1 MTKKFSIA
9 VDAMGGDNAP
19 DKVLEGINLLFKNK
33 VNIHVDIFGNKDLI
47 LKLIKKYKY
56 LNKDNFNIT
65 HSPDIVPGDVSV
77 RDAIKLG
84 KQTSMW
90 MAIDSVKKGKNDII
104 VSSGNTGALLIM
116 SKLILKMIDG
126 VDKPALAAIWP
137 NFKNYSIVLDL
148 GANVECTENNL
159 IEFSI
164 LGSELYRTIYGKNE
178 VVTGLLNIGSEEIK
192 GNESIKNAHLKLQ
205 EAKNLN
211 FIYKGYIEGNEI
223 KNGDA
228 QVIVTDGFTGNVAL
242 KTAEGTANFIT
253 SEIKKSF
260 SSSFLSK
267 IGYLF
272 SYFAF
277 KEIKKKLD
285 PRKYNGA
292 IFLGLNA
299 PVIKSHGGADAFA
312 FYNSLNLSYQII
324 NGNLINKIKNNFI
337 NNNVQQ
343 SNKAESL

>member
-1 MTKKFSIA
+1 MTKKISIA

-19 DKVLEGINLLFKNK
+19 EKVLEGINLLFKKK
-33 VNIHVDIFGNKDLI
+33 VDVHVDIYGDKNLI
-47 LKLIKKYKY
+47 LKTINKYKN
-56 LNKDNFNIT
+56 LNKNNYNIT
-65 HSPDIVPGDVSV
+65 HSPDKVPGDVSV

-84 KQTSMW
+84 KKTSMW
-90 MAIDSVKKGKNDII
+90 MAIDSVKAGKNDII
-104 VSSGNTGALLIM
+104 VSSGNTGALLVM

-137 NFKNYSIVLDL
+137 NFKDYSIVLDL
-148 GANVECTENNL
+148 GANIECAENNL
-159 IEFSI
+159 VEFSI
-164 LGSELYRTIYGKNE
+164 LGSELYKTIFNKTD

-205 EAKNLN
+205 ENKDLN
-211 FIYKGYIEGNEI
+211 FTYNGYIEGNEI
-223 KNGDA
+223 KNGDVN
-228 QVIVTDGFTGNVAL
+228 VIVTDGFTGNVAL

-253 SEIKKSF
+253 TEIKKSF
-260 SSSFLSK
+260 SSSILSK

-337 NNNVQQ
+337 SNNV
-343 SNKAESL
+343 K

>member
-19 DKVLEGINLLFKNK
+19 EKVLEGINLLFESKID
-33 VNIHVDIFGNKDLI
+33 VNVDVYGDKDLI
-47 LKLIKKYKY
+47 LKSISKYKY
-56 LNKDNFNIT
+56 LNKNNCKIS
-65 HSPDIVPGDVSV
+65 HSPDKVPGDVSV

-90 MAIDSVKKGKNDII
+90 MAIESVKDGKNDII
-104 VSSGNTGALLIM
+104 VSSGNTGALLVM
-116 SKLILKMIDG
+116 SKLILKMIAG

-137 NFKNYSIVLDL
+137 NFKDYSIVLDL
-148 GANVECTENNL
+148 GANIECTENNL
-159 IEFSI
+159 VEFSV
-164 LGSELYRTIYGKNE
+164 LGSELYKTIFNKTNI
-178 VVTGLLNIGSEEIK
+178 VTGLLNIGSEEIK
-192 GNESIKNAHLKLQ
+192 GNDPIKNAHLKLQ
-205 EAKNLN
+205 KDENLN
-211 FIYKGYIEGNEI
+211 FTYNGYVEGNEI
-223 KNGDA
+223 KNGDV

-253 SEIKKSF
+253 TEIKKSF
-260 SSSFLSK
+260 SSSILSK

-337 NNNVQQ
+337 NNV
-343 SNKAESL
+343 K

>member
-1 MTKKFSIA
+1 MTKKISIA

-19 DKVLEGINLLFKNK
+19 EKVLEGINLLFKNK
-33 VNIHVDIFGNKDLI
+33 VDVHVDIFGDKNLI
-47 LKLIKKYKY
+47 LKSINKYKY
-56 LNKDNFNIT
+56 LNKNNYNIS
-65 HSPDIVPGDVSV
+65 HAPDKVPGNVSV

-90 MAIDSVKKGKNDII
+90 MAIDSVKDGKNDII
-104 VSSGNTGALLIM
+104 ISSGNTGALLVM

-137 NFKNYSIVLDL
+137 NYKDYSIVLDL
-148 GANVECTENNL
+148 GANIECTENNL

-164 LGSELYRTIYGKNE
+164 LGSELYKTIFNKTD
-178 VVTGLLNIGSEEIK
+178 VITGLLNIGSEEIK
-192 GNESIKNAHLKLQ
+192 GNDSIKNAHLKLQ
-205 EAKNLN
+205 KNQNLN
-211 FIYKGYIEGNEI
+211 FTYNGYIEGNEI
-223 KNGDA
+223 KNGDVK
-228 QVIVTDGFTGNVAL
+228 VIVTDGFTGNVAL

-253 SEIKKSF
+253 TEIKKSF
-260 SSSFLSK
+260 SSSILSK

-299 PVIKSHGGADAFA
+299 PVIKSHGAADAFA

-337 NNNVQQ
+337 SNNA
-343 SNKAESL
+343 K

>member
-19 DKVLEGINLLFKNK
+19 EKVLEGINLLFQNK
-33 VNIHVDIFGNKDLI
+33 IDVFVDIFGDKNLI
-47 LKLIKKYKY
+47 TKSIHKYKY
-56 LNKDNFNIT
+56 LNENNCNIS
-65 HSPDIVPGDVSV
+65 HSPDKVPGDISV

-90 MAIDSVKKGKNDII
+90 MAIDSVKAGKNDII
-104 VSSGNTGALLIM
+104 VSSGNTGALLVM
-116 SKLILKMIDG
+116 SKLILKMIEG
-126 VDKPALAAIWP
+126 VDKPALSAIWP
-137 NFKNYSIVLDL
+137 NFKDYSIVLDL
-148 GANVECTENNL
+148 GANIECTENNL

-164 LGSELYRTIYGKNE
+164 LGSELYKTIFNKRE

-192 GNESIKNAHLKLQ
+192 GNETIKNAHLKLQ
-205 EAKNLN
+205 KNDNLN
-211 FIYKGYIEGNEI
+211 FTYNGYVEGNEI
-223 KNGDA
+223 KNGNV

-253 SEIKKSF
+253 TEIKKSF
-260 SSSFLSK
+260 SSSLLSK

-277 KEIKKKLD
+277 REIKKKLD

-337 NNNVQQ
+337 NNNV
-343 SNKAESL
+343 K

>member
-19 DKVLEGINLLFKNK
+19 DKVLGGIDLLFEKKLDVHIDVFGDKN
-33 VNIHVDIFGNKDLI
+33 LI
-47 LKLIKKYKY
+47 SKLVRKYKN
-56 LNKDNFNIT
+56 LKKNNFEIT
-65 HSPDIVPGDVSV
+65 HSPNKVPGNVSV

-84 KQTSMW
+84 KNTSMW
-90 MAIDSVKKGKNDII
+90 MAIDSVRAGKNDII
-104 VSSGNTGALLIM
+104 VSSGNTGALLVM
-116 SKLILKMIDG
+116 SKLILKMIEG
-126 VDKPALAAIWP
+126 IDKPALAAIWP
-137 NFKNYSIVLDL
+137 NFKDYSIVLDL
-148 GANVECTENNL
+148 GANIECTEKNL

-164 LGSELYRTIYGKNE
+164 LGSELYKTIFNKTE

-192 GNESIKNAHLKLQ
+192 GNESIKNAHMKLQ
-205 EAKNLN
+205 EINNLN
-211 FIYKGYIEGNEI
+211 FLYKGYIEGNEI
-223 KNGDA
+223 KNGEV

-260 SSSFLSK
+260 SNSFLSK
-267 IGYLF
+267 IGYLL

-312 FYNSLNLSYQII
+312 FFNSLNLSYQII

-337 NNNVQQ
+337 NNNA
-343 SNKAESL
+343 K

>member
-19 DKVLEGINLLFKNK
+19 EKVLEGINLLFKNK
-33 VNIHVDIFGNKDLI
+33 IDVHVDIYGDKDLI
-47 LKLIKKYKY
+47 LKSINKYKY
-56 LNKDNFNIT
+56 LNKNNYNIS
-65 HSPDIVPGDVSV
+65 HAPDKVPGNVSV

-90 MAIDSVKKGKNDII
+90 MAIDSVKSGKNDII
-104 VSSGNTGALLIM
+104 VSSGNTGALLVM

-137 NFKNYSIVLDL
+137 NYKDYSIVLDL
-148 GANVECTENNL
+148 GANIECTENNL

-164 LGSELYRTIYGKNE
+164 LGSELYKTIFNKTD

-192 GNESIKNAHLKLQ
+192 GNDSIKNAHLKLQ
-205 EAKNLN
+205 KNQNLN
-211 FIYKGYIEGNEI
+211 FTYNGYIEGNEI
-223 KNGDA
+223 KNGDVK
-228 QVIVTDGFTGNVAL
+228 VIVTDGFTGNVAL

-253 SEIKKSF
+253 TEIKKSF
-260 SSSFLSK
+260 SSSILSK

-299 PVIKSHGGADAFA
+299 PVVKSHGGADAFA

-337 NNNVQQ
+337 NNNV
-343 SNKAESL
+343 K

>member
-19 DKVLEGINLLFKNK
+19 EKVLEGINLLFENN
-33 VNIHVDIFGNKDLI
+33 VDVHINIYGDENVI
-47 LKLIKKYKY
+47 LNCMKKYKY
-56 LNKDNFNIT
+56 LKDTNCRII
-65 HSPDIVPGDVSV
+65 HSPDKVPGDISV

-90 MAIDSVKKGKNDII
+90 MAIDSVKSGENDIV
-104 VSSGNTGALLIM
+104 VSSGNTGALLVM

-126 VDKPALAAIWP
+126 VDKPALAGIWP
-137 NFKNYSIVLDL
+137 NFKDFSIVLDL
-148 GANVECTENNL
+148 GANIECNENNL
-159 IEFSI
+159 VEFSI
-164 LGSELYRTIYGKNE
+164 LGSELYKTILNKSE
-178 VVTGLLNIGSEEIK
+178 VVAGLLNIGSEEIK
-192 GNESIKNAHLKLQ
+192 GNDSIKNAHLKLQ
-205 EAKNLN
+205 ESKNLN
-211 FIYKGYIEGNEI
+211 FNYKGYVEGNEI
-223 KNGDA
+223 KNGDV

-253 SEIKKSF
+253 TEIKKSF

-299 PVIKSHGGADAFA
+299 PVVKSHGGADAFA

-337 NNNVQQ
+337 NNNV
-343 SNKAESL
+343 K

>member
-19 DKVLEGINLLFKNK
+19 EKVLEGINLLFKNK
-33 VNIHVDIFGNKDLI
+33 IDVHVDIYGDKDLI
-47 LKLIKKYKY
+47 LKSINKYKY
-56 LNKDNFNIT
+56 LNKNNCNIS
-65 HSPDIVPGDVSV
+65 HSPDKVPGDVSV

-90 MAIDSVKKGKNDII
+90 MALDSVKEGKNDII
-104 VSSGNTGALLIM
+104 VSSGNTGALLVM
-116 SKLILKMIDG
+116 SKLILKMIEG
-126 VDKPALAAIWP
+126 VEKPALAAIWP
-137 NFKNYSIVLDL
+137 NLKDYSIVLDL
-148 GANVECTENNL
+148 GANIECTENNL
-159 IEFSI
+159 VEFSI
-164 LGSELYRTIYGKNE
+164 LGSELYRTIFNKTD

-192 GNESIKNAHLKLQ
+192 GNETIKNAHLKLQ
-205 EAKNLN
+205 ENKNLN
-211 FIYKGYIEGNEI
+211 FTYKGYIEGNEI
-223 KNGDA
+223 KNGDVK
-228 QVIVTDGFTGNVAL
+228 VIVTDGFTGNVAL

-253 SEIKKSF
+253 TEIKKSF
-260 SSSFLSK
+260 SSSVLSK

-337 NNNVQQ
+337 SNNA
-343 SNKAESL
+343 K

>member
-1 MTKKFSIA
+1 MSKKFSIA

-19 DKVLEGINLLFKNK
+19 EKVLEGINLLFKNK
-33 VNIHVDIFGNKDLI
+33 VDVHVDIFGDKNLI
-47 LKLIKKYKY
+47 LKSINKYKY
-56 LNKDNFNIT
+56 LNKNNYNIS
-65 HSPDIVPGDVSV
+65 HAPDKVPGNVSV

-90 MAIDSVKKGKNDII
+90 MAIDSVKDGKNDII
-104 VSSGNTGALLIM
+104 ISSGNTGALLVM

-137 NFKNYSIVLDL
+137 NYKDYSIVLDL
-148 GANVECTENNL
+148 GANIECTENNL

-164 LGSELYRTIYGKNE
+164 LGSELYKTIFNKTD

-192 GNESIKNAHLKLQ
+192 GNDSIKNAHLKLQ
-205 EAKNLN
+205 KNQNLN
-211 FIYKGYIEGNEI
+211 FTYNGYIEGNEI
-223 KNGDA
+223 KNGDVK
-228 QVIVTDGFTGNVAL
+228 VIVTDGFTGNVAF

-253 SEIKKSF
+253 TEIKKSF
-260 SSSFLSK
+260 SSSILSK

-299 PVIKSHGGADAFA
+299 PVVKSHGGADAFA

-337 NNNVQQ
+337 NNNV
-343 SNKAESL
+343 K

>member
-1 MTKKFSIA
+1 MSKKFSIA

-19 DKVLEGINLLFKNK
+19 VKVLEGLDLFLKQNKNVNINLYGNETD
-33 VNIHVDIFGNKDLI
+33 IH
-47 LKLIKKYKY
+47 KLIINYKNI
-56 LNKDNFNIT
+56 NKENLKVI
-65 HSPDIVPGDVSV
+65 HAPDKVPGNVSV

-84 KQTSMW
+84 KKTSMW
-90 MAIDSVKKGKNDII
+90 MAINSVKSGENDIV
-104 VSSGNTGALLIM
+104 VSSGNTGALLVI
-116 SKLILKMIDG
+116 SKLILKMIEG
-126 VDKPALAAIWP
+126 LDKPALAAIWP

-148 GANVECTENNL
+148 GANVACSDSNL

-164 LGSELYRTIYGKNE
+164 MGSELYKAIYNKDD

-192 GNESIKNAHLKLQ
+192 GNEQIKNAHIKL
-205 EAKNLN
+205 EENKNLN
-211 FIYKGYIEGNEI
+211 FTYRGYVEGNEI
-223 KNGDA
+223 KNGDV

-253 SEIKKSF
+253 TEIKKSF
-260 SSSFLSK
+260 SKSFFSK
-267 IGYLF
+267 IGYIF

-285 PRKYNGA
+285 PRRYNGA

-299 PVIKSHGGADAFA
+299 PVIKSHGGADAYA
-312 FYNSLNLSYQII
+312 FYNSLDLSFRIL

-337 NNNVQQ
+337 KNNV
-343 SNKAESL
+343 K

>member
-1 MTKKFSIA
+1 MTKKLSIA

-19 DKVLEGINLLFKNK
+19 EKVLGGINLLFESKID
-33 VNIHVDIFGNKDLI
+33 VNVDIYGDKDLI
-47 LKLIKKYKY
+47 LKSISKYKY
-56 LNKDNFNIT
+56 LNKNNCKII
-65 HSPDIVPGDVSV
+65 HSPDKVPGNVSV

-90 MAIDSVKKGKNDII
+90 MAIESVKDGKNDII
-104 VSSGNTGALLIM
+104 VSSGNTGALLVM
-116 SKLILKMIDG
+116 SKLILKMIAG

-137 NFKNYSIVLDL
+137 NFKDYSIVLDL
-148 GANVECTENNL
+148 GANIECTENNL
-159 IEFSI
+159 VEFSV
-164 LGSELYRTIYGKNE
+164 LGSELYKTIFNKTNI
-178 VVTGLLNIGSEEIK
+178 VTGLLNIGSEEIK
-192 GNESIKNAHLKLQ
+192 GNDSIKNAHLKLQ
-205 EAKNLN
+205 KDENLN
-211 FIYKGYIEGNEI
+211 FTYNGYVEGNEI
-223 KNGDA
+223 KNGDV

-253 SEIKKSF
+253 TEIKKSF
-260 SSSFLSK
+260 SSSILSK

-299 PVIKSHGGADAFA
+299 PVVKSHGGADAFA

-337 NNNVQQ
+337 NNA
-343 SNKAESL
+343 K

>member
-1 MTKKFSIA
+1 MTKKLSIA

-19 DKVLEGINLLFKNK
+19 EKVLEGVNLLFKNK
-33 VNIHVDIFGNKDLI
+33 VDVHVDIYGDKNLI
-47 LKLIKKYKY
+47 LKLINKYKY
-56 LNKDNFNIT
+56 LNKNNCNIS
-65 HSPDIVPGDVSV
+65 HAPDKVPGDVSV

-90 MAIDSVKKGKNDII
+90 MAINSVKDGRNDII
-104 VSSGNTGALLIM
+104 ISSGNTGALLVM

-126 VDKPALAAIWP
+126 IDKPALAAIWP
-137 NFKNYSIVLDL
+137 NYKDYSIVLDL
-148 GANVECTENNL
+148 GANIECTENNL
-159 IEFSI
+159 VEFSI
-164 LGSELYRTIYGKNE
+164 LGSELYKTIFSKTD
-178 VVTGLLNIGSEEIK
+178 VITGLLNIGSEEIK
-192 GNESIKNAHLKLQ
+192 GNDSIKNAHLKLQ
-205 EAKNLN
+205 KNKNLN
-211 FIYKGYIEGNEI
+211 FTYNGYIEGNEI
-223 KNGDA
+223 KNGDVK
-228 QVIVTDGFTGNVAL
+228 VIVTDGFTGNVAL

-253 SEIKKSF
+253 TEIKKSF
-260 SSSFLSK
+260 SSSILSK

-299 PVIKSHGGADAFA
+299 PVVKSHGGADAFA

-337 NNNVQQ
+337 NNNV
-343 SNKAESL
+343 K

>member
-19 DKVLEGINLLFKNK
+19 EKVLEGINLLFKNK
-33 VNIHVDIFGNKDLI
+33 IDVHVDIYGDKDLI
-47 LKLIKKYKY
+47 LKSINKYKY
-56 LNKDNFNIT
+56 LNKNNCNIS
-65 HSPDIVPGDVSV
+65 HSPDKVPGDVSV

-90 MAIDSVKKGKNDII
+90 MALDSVKEGKNDII
-104 VSSGNTGALLIM
+104 VSSGNTGALLVM
-116 SKLILKMIDG
+116 SKLILKMIEG
-126 VDKPALAAIWP
+126 VEKPALAAIWP
-137 NFKNYSIVLDL
+137 NLKDYSIVLDL
-148 GANVECTENNL
+148 GANIECTENNL
-159 IEFSI
+159 VEFSI
-164 LGSELYRTIYGKNE
+164 LGSELYRTIFNKTD

-192 GNESIKNAHLKLQ
+192 GNETIKNAHLKLQ
-205 EAKNLN
+205 ENKNLN
-211 FIYKGYIEGNEI
+211 FTYKGYIEGNEI
-223 KNGDA
+223 KNGDVK
-228 QVIVTDGFTGNVAL
+228 VIVTDGFTGNVAL

-253 SEIKKSF
+253 TEIKKSF
-260 SSSFLSK
+260 SSSVLSK

-299 PVIKSHGGADAFA
+299 PVIKSHGAADAFA

-337 NNNVQQ
+337 SNNA
-343 SNKAESL
+343 K

>member
-1 MTKKFSIA
+1 MSKKFSIA

-19 DKVLEGINLLFKNK
+19 EKVLEGINLLFKNK
-33 VNIHVDIFGNKDLI
+33 VDVHVDIFGDKNLI
-47 LKLIKKYKY
+47 LKSINKYKY
-56 LNKDNFNIT
+56 LNKNNYNIS
-65 HSPDIVPGDVSV
+65 HAPDKVPGNVSV

-90 MAIDSVKKGKNDII
+90 MAIDSVKDGKNDII
-104 VSSGNTGALLIM
+104 ISSGNTGALLVM

-137 NFKNYSIVLDL
+137 NYKDYSIVLDL
-148 GANVECTENNL
+148 GANIECTENNL

-164 LGSELYRTIYGKNE
+164 LGSELYKTIFNKTD
-178 VVTGLLNIGSEEIK
+178 VITGLLNIGSEEIK
-192 GNESIKNAHLKLQ
+192 GNDSIKNAHLKLQ
-205 EAKNLN
+205 KNQNLN
-211 FIYKGYIEGNEI
+211 FTYNGYIEGNEI
-223 KNGDA
+223 KNGDVK
-228 QVIVTDGFTGNVAL
+228 VIVTDGFTGNVAL

-253 SEIKKSF
+253 TEIKKSF
-260 SSSFLSK
+260 SSSILSK

-299 PVIKSHGGADAFA
+299 PVVKSHGGADAFA

-337 NNNVQQ
+337 NNNV
-343 SNKAESL
+343 K

>member
-19 DKVLEGINLLFKNK
+19 EKVLEGINLLFENK
-33 VNIHVDIFGNKDLI
+33 VDVHINIYGDENVI
-47 LKLIKKYKY
+47 LNRIKKYKY
-56 LNKDNFNIT
+56 LNDNNCQII
-65 HSPDIVPGDVSV
+65 HSPDKVPGDISV

-90 MAIDSVKKGKNDII
+90 MAIESVKAGKNDIV
-104 VSSGNTGALLIM
+104 VSSGNTGALLVM

-126 VDKPALAAIWP
+126 VDKPALAGIWP
-137 NFKNYSIVLDL
+137 NFKDFSIVLDL
-148 GANVECTENNL
+148 GANIECNENNL
-159 IEFSI
+159 VEFSI
-164 LGSELYRTIYGKNE
+164 LGSELYKTILNKSE
-178 VVTGLLNIGSEEIK
+178 VVAGLLNIGSEEIK
-192 GNESIKNAHLKLQ
+192 GNDSIKNAHLKLQ
-205 EAKNLN
+205 ESKNLN
-211 FIYKGYIEGNEI
+211 FNYKGYVEGNEI
-223 KNGDA
+223 KNGDV

-253 SEIKKSF
+253 TEIKKSF

-299 PVIKSHGGADAFA
+299 PVVKSHGGADAFA

-337 NNNVQQ
+337 NNNV
-343 SNKAESL
+343 K

>member
-1 MTKKFSIA
+1 MSKKFSIA

-19 DKVLEGINLLFKNK
+19 EKVLEGINLLFQKYNDIK
-33 VNIHVDIFGNKDLI
+33 VDIFGDKELI

-56 LNKDNFNIT
+56 FSKNNYNVI
-65 HSPDIVPGDVSV
+65 HSPHKVPGDVSV

-84 KQTSMW
+84 KETSMW
-90 MAIDSVKKGKNDII
+90 MAIDSVKAGKNDAI
-104 VSSGNTGALLIM
+104 VSSGNTGALLVM
-116 SKLILKMIDG
+116 SKLILKMIEG

-137 NFKNYSIVLDL
+137 NLINYSIVLDL

-159 IEFSI
+159 IQFSI
-164 LGSELYRTIYGKNE
+164 LGSELYKTIFDSKN
-178 VVTGLLNIGSEEIK
+178 VSTGLLNIGSEEIK
-192 GNESIKNAHLKLQ
+192 GNEIIKNAHLKLQ
-205 EAKNLN
+205 DLKNSN
-211 FIYKGYIEGNEI
+211 FSYNGYIEGNEI
-223 KNGDA
+223 KNGEI

-253 SEIKKSF
+253 TEIKKSF
-260 SSSFLSK
+260 SSSLFSK

-312 FYNSLNLSYQII
+312 FYNSLNLSYRII
-324 NGNLINKIKNNFI
+324 SGNLINKIKNNFI
-337 NNNVQQ
+337 NNNV
-343 SNKAESL
+343 K

>member
-1 MTKKFSIA
+1 MNKKFSIA

-19 DKVLEGINLLFKNK
+19 EKVLEGINLLFKNK
-33 VNIHVDIFGNKDLI
+33 VDVNVDIYGDKDLI
-47 LKLIKKYKY
+47 LKSVNKYKY
-56 LNKDNFNIT
+56 LNKNNCSIS
-65 HSPDIVPGDVSV
+65 HSPDKVPGDVSV

-90 MAIDSVKKGKNDII
+90 MAIESVKVGKNDII
-104 VSSGNTGALLIM
+104 VSSGNTAALLLM
-116 SKLILKMIDG
+116 AKHILKMIDG

-137 NFKNYSIVLDL
+137 NFKDYSIVLDL
-148 GANVECTENNL
+148 GANIECTEHNL
-159 IEFSI
+159 VEFSI
-164 LGSELYRTIYGKNE
+164 LGAELYKTIFNRTD

-192 GNESIKNAHLKLQ
+192 GNDSIKNAHLKLQ
-205 EAKNLN
+205 ENENLN
-211 FIYKGYIEGNEI
+211 FTYKGYIEGNDI
-223 KNGDA
+223 KNGDVK
-228 QVIVTDGFTGNVAL
+228 VIVTDGFTGNVAL

-253 SEIKKSF
+253 TEIKKSF
-260 SSSFLSK
+260 SSSILSK

-337 NNNVQQ
+337 SNNL
-343 SNKAESL
+343 K

>member
-19 DKVLEGINLLFKNK
+19 EKVLEGINLLFKNK
-33 VNIHVDIFGNKDLI
+33 VDVNVDIYGDKDLI
-47 LKLIKKYKY
+47 LKSVNKYKY
-56 LNKDNFNIT
+56 LNKNNCSIS
-65 HSPDIVPGDVSV
+65 HSPDKVPGDVSV

-90 MAIDSVKKGKNDII
+90 MAIESVKVGKNDII
-104 VSSGNTGALLIM
+104 VSSGNTGALLVM

-137 NFKNYSIVLDL
+137 NFKDYSIVLDL
-148 GANVECTENNL
+148 GANIECTEHNL
-159 IEFSI
+159 VEFSI
-164 LGSELYRTIYGKNE
+164 LGAELYKTIFNRTD

-192 GNESIKNAHLKLQ
+192 GNDSIKNAHLKLQ
-205 EAKNLN
+205 ENENLN
-211 FIYKGYIEGNEI
+211 FTYKGYIEGNEI
-223 KNGDA
+223 KNGDVK
-228 QVIVTDGFTGNVAL
+228 VIVTDGFTGNVAL

-253 SEIKKSF
+253 TEIKKSF
-260 SSSFLSK
+260 SSSILSK

-337 NNNVQQ
+337 SNNV
-343 SNKAESL
+343 K

>member
-1 MTKKFSIA
+1 MRKKFSIA

-19 DKVLEGINLLFKNK
+19 EKVLEGINLLFQNK
-33 VNIHVDIFGNKDLI
+33 IDVHVDIFGDKDLI
-47 LKLIKKYKY
+47 LKSINRYKY
-56 LNKDNFNIT
+56 LNKNNCNIS
-65 HSPDIVPGDVSV
+65 HSPDKVPGDVSV

-90 MAIDSVKKGKNDII
+90 MAIDSVKEGTNDII
-104 VSSGNTGALLIM
+104 VSSGNTGALLVM
-116 SKLILKMIDG
+116 SKLILKMIEG
-126 VDKPALAAIWP
+126 VEKPALAAIWP
-137 NFKNYSIVLDL
+137 NFKDYSIVLDL
-148 GANVECTENNL
+148 GANIECTENNL
-159 IEFSI
+159 VEFSI
-164 LGSELYRTIYGKNE
+164 LGSELYRTIFNKTD

-192 GNESIKNAHLKLQ
+192 GNETIKNAHLKLQ
-205 EAKNLN
+205 ENKNLN
-211 FIYKGYIEGNEI
+211 FTYKGYIEGNEI
-223 KNGDA
+223 KNGDVK
-228 QVIVTDGFTGNVAL
+228 VIVTDGFTGNVAL

-253 SEIKKSF
+253 TEIKKSF
-260 SSSFLSK
+260 SSSVLSK

-277 KEIKKKLD
+277 KQIKKKLD

-299 PVIKSHGGADAFA
+299 PVIKSHGAADAFA

-337 NNNVQQ
+337 SNNV
-343 SNKAESL
+343 K

>member
-19 DKVLEGINLLFKNK
+19 EKVLEGINLLFENN
-33 VNIHVDIFGNKDLI
+33 VDVHINIYGDENLI
-47 LKLIKKYKY
+47 LNCMKKYKY
-56 LNKDNFNIT
+56 LNDKNCRII
-65 HSPDIVPGDVSV
+65 HSPDKVPGDISV

-90 MAIDSVKKGKNDII
+90 MAIYSVKSGVNDIV
-104 VSSGNTGALLIM
+104 VSSGNTGALLVM

-126 VDKPALAAIWP
+126 VDKPALAGIWP
-137 NFKNYSIVLDL
+137 NFKDFSIVLDL
-148 GANVECTENNL
+148 GANIECNENNL
-159 IEFSI
+159 VEFSI
-164 LGSELYRTIYGKNE
+164 LGSELYKTILNKSE
-178 VVTGLLNIGSEEIK
+178 VVAGLLNIGSEEIK
-192 GNESIKNAHLKLQ
+192 GNDSIKNAHLKLQ
-205 EAKNLN
+205 ESKNLN
-211 FIYKGYIEGNEI
+211 FNYKGYVEGNEI
-223 KNGDA
+223 KNGDV

-253 SEIKKSF
+253 TEIKKSF

-299 PVIKSHGGADAFA
+299 PVVKSHGGADAFA

-337 NNNVQQ
+337 NNNV
-343 SNKAESL
+343 K

>member
-1 MTKKFSIA
+1 MTKKISIA

-19 DKVLEGINLLFKNK
+19 EKVLEGINLLFQNKKN
-33 VNIHVDIFGNKDLI
+33 VHVEAYGDKYLI
-47 LKLIKKYKY
+47 QKLIKKFKY
-56 LNKDNFNIT
+56 LNNENFSIIN
-65 HSPDIVPGDVSV
+65 SPDKVPGDISV

-90 MAIDSVKKGKNDII
+90 MAIDSVKNGRNDII
-104 VSSGNTGALLIM
+104 VSSGNTGALLVM
-116 SKLILKMIDG
+116 SKLILKMING
-126 VDKPALAAIWP
+126 IDKPALAAIWP
-137 NFKNYSIVLDL
+137 NFKDFSIVLDL
-148 GANVECTENNL
+148 GANVECTDSNL
-159 IEFSI
+159 IQFSI
-164 LGSELYRTIYGKNE
+164 LGSELYKTIFNKDK
-178 VVTGLLNIGSEEIK
+178 VITGLLNIGSEEIK

-205 EAKNLN
+205 EIKNLN
-211 FIYKGYIEGNEI
+211 FIYDGYIEGNEI
-223 KNGDA
+223 KNGDV

-312 FYNSLNLSYQII
+312 FYNSLNLSYRII
-324 NGNLINKIKNNFI
+324 NGNLINKIKDNFI
-337 NNNVQQ
+337 NNNV
-343 SNKAESL
+343 K

>member
-1 MTKKFSIA
+1 MSKKFSIA

-19 DKVLEGINLLFKNK
+19 EKVLEGINLLFKNK
-33 VNIHVDIFGNKDLI
+33 VDVHVDIYGDKNLI
-47 LKLIKKYKY
+47 LKSINKYKY
-56 LNKDNFNIT
+56 LNKNNYNIS
-65 HSPDIVPGDVSV
+65 HAPDKVPGNVSV

-90 MAIDSVKKGKNDII
+90 MAIDSVKDGKNDII
-104 VSSGNTGALLIM
+104 ISSGNTGALLVM
-116 SKLILKMIDG
+116 SKLILKMIEG

-137 NFKNYSIVLDL
+137 NFKDYSIVLDL
-148 GANVECTENNL
+148 GANIECTENNL
-159 IEFSI
+159 VEFSI
-164 LGSELYRTIYGKNE
+164 LGSELYRTIFNKTD

-192 GNESIKNAHLKLQ
+192 GNEIIKNAHLKLQ
-205 EAKNLN
+205 ENKNLN
-211 FIYKGYIEGNEI
+211 FTYKGYIEGNEI
-223 KNGDA
+223 KNGDVK
-228 QVIVTDGFTGNVAL
+228 VIVTDGFTGNVAL

-253 SEIKKSF
+253 TEIKKSF
-260 SSSFLSK
+260 SSSVLSK

-299 PVIKSHGGADAFA
+299 PVVKSHGGADAFA

-337 NNNVQQ
+337 SNNV
-343 SNKAESL
+343 K